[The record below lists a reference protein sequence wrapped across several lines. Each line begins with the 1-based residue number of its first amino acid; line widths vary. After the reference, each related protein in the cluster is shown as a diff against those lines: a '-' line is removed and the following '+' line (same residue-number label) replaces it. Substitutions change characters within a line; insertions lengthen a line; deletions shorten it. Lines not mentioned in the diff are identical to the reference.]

1 MYRVQGTMRDN
12 YYADEDQPRRTNL
25 VSGDGPGE
33 GEQLEQSC
41 DE

>member
-25 VSGDGPGE
+25 VSETGPAGE
-33 GEQLEQSC
+33 GAPGGAKF
-41 DE
+41 